1 MLLEIELQLLT
12 VVRALAEIAGLFLL
26 AQGAL
31 FLLAGGTRDR
41 NVIYQ
46 LFRIVTRPVTSLTRL
61 MMPKLVPDKYISYIG
76 FFLLFGLWILLAYVR
91 LIICKSH
98 GLTCN

>member
-31 FLLAGGTRDR
+31 FLLAGGTRDK

-61 MMPKLVPDKYISYIG
+61 MMPKWAPDKLIPYTA
-76 FFLLFGLWILLAYVR
+76 FLLLFALWILLAYVR
-91 LIICKSH
+91 LTICTSH

>member
-1 MLLEIELQLLT
+1 MLVAIELQLLT
-12 VVRALAEIAGLFLL
+12 VVRSLAEIAGLFLL

-31 FLLAGGTRDR
+31 FLLAGGTRDK

-46 LFRIVTRPVTSLTRL
+46 MFRIVTRPVTSLTRFL
-61 MMPKLVPDKYISYIG
+61 MPKRVRDKHISYVA
-76 FFLLFGLWILLAYVR
+76 FFLLFALWILLAFVR